1 MKVILKDTVEN
12 LGKRG
17 TVVEVKDGY
26 ARNYLIPKGLAI
38 VYTKGAMK
46 LLEQEKRTYE
56 IKQIKA
62 KEEAEQIAE
71 KLSTIELKIYKRA
84 GDQDVL
90 YGSVTPTDIADL
102 LQEKGIKIDKRKILI
117 GEPIKKLGQ
126 YEVKIRLH
134 SEVTPSIK
142 VSVLKEE

>member
-71 KLSTIELKIYKRA
+71 KLSAIELKVYKRA

-142 VSVLKEE
+142 VTVLKEE